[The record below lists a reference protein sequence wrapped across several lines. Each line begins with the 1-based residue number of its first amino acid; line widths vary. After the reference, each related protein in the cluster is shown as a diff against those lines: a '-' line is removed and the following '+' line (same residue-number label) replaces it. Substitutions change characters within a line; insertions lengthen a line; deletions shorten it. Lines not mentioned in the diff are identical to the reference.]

1 MSPRWTGESLG
12 SELQTTALPF
22 CFSRECFLLATNVS
36 ASRIDLGIASLLEAV
51 ENAVVGIEGRYA
63 GAC

>member
-1 MSPRWTGESLG
+1 MGKSLG

-22 CFSRECFLLATNVS
+22 CFSRKCFLLASHVE
-36 ASRIDLGIASLLEAV
+36 ASRIDFGIASFLEAV